1 MPEVELSQTLN
12 LPQGTYVVT
21 ADVMVQY
28 DWAFNNVT
36 TQRIFGNDY
45 VQMFGEEDYYT
56 TNLPEDALAAKALDE
71 ATPDASAKFLTYAG
85 YNSTVADDLTSLL
98 RTLSVTFGVGEDG
111 VAKIGFRTNGVTPE
125 GVDDGQTAG
134 QGWFKVDNFTLYYQS
149 EAVPTGVESVAAGK
163 KLTKVQ
169 SVEYYTVDG
178 ARVAAPVKGVNVVK
192 ARLADGSVVSS
203 KFIQK

>member
-28 DWAFNNVT
+28 NWAGNCVT
-36 TQRIFGNDY
+36 TQRIFGNSY

-56 TNLPEDALAAKALDE
+56 TNLPEDALAAKALDV
-71 ATPDASAKFLTYAG
+71 ANPDKYKFLTYAG
-85 YNSTVADDLTSLL
+85 YNSTVESDLTSLL
-98 RTLSVTFGVGEDG
+98 RKLSVTFGVDSTG

-125 GVDDGQTAG
+125 GVDAVDGS
-134 QGWFKVDNFTLYYQS
+134 GWFKLDNFTLYYQS
-149 EAVPTGVESVAAGK
+149 EGVPTGVESVAADK
-163 KLTKVQ
+163 KLTKVE

-192 ARLADGSVVSS
+192 ARLADGSVVTS

>member
-1 MPEVELSQTLN
+1 
-12 LPQGTYVVT
+12 
-21 ADVMVQY
+21 
-28 DWAFNNVT
+28 
-36 TQRIFGNDY
+36 
-45 VQMFGEEDYYT
+45 
-56 TNLPEDALAAKALDE
+56 
-71 ATPDASAKFLTYAG
+71 
-85 YNSTVADDLTSLL
+85 
-98 RTLSVTFGVGEDG
+98 
-111 VAKIGFRTNGVTPE
+111 
-125 GVDDGQTAG
+125 
-134 QGWFKVDNFTLYYQS
+134 VDNFTLYYQS